1 MDTQNS
7 QEQKLIIAFENIKR
21 LTARPSLKEPVSYR
35 EFVMMYVIN
44 NLMKQKQKQLSDDE
58 EQQGVMISR
67 LSDLLQISRP
77 TATQMVNSL
86 EEKGYVVRTTSD
98 TDRRVVYIG
107 LTNKGEQIYDTQMA
121 AYSGILNEVTEKVG
135 KKEIDQLIFLCDRFQ
150 EAVHEVRSRQLFNP
164 SDEDPLVLDSV

>member
-21 LTARPSLKEPVSYR
+21 LTARPSSKEAISYR
-35 EFVMMYVIN
+35 EFMMMYVIN
-44 NLMKQKQKQLSDDE
+44 NLMKRKKLSDEVE

-121 AYSGILNEVTEKVG
+121 TFSGILSEVTEKVG

-150 EAVHEVRSRQLFNP
+150 EAVHEVRSRQFFTP
-164 SDEDPLVLDSV
+164 SDEAPLVMDSV

>member
-21 LTARPSLKEPVSYR
+21 LTSRPSSKEAISYR
-35 EFVMMYVIN
+35 EFMMMYVIN
-44 NLMKQKQKQLSDDE
+44 NLMKRKKLSDEVE

-107 LTNKGEQIYDTQMA
+107 LTNKGEKIYDSQMA
-121 AYSGILNEVTEKVG
+121 TFSGILSEVTEKVG

-150 EAVHEVRSRQLFNP
+150 EAVHEVRSRQLFTQ
-164 SDEDPLVLDSV
+164 SDEDPLVMDSV

>member
-21 LTARPSLKEPVSYR
+21 LTARPSFKEAVSYR

-44 NLMKQKQKQLSDDE
+44 NLMKRKKPSDGE

-86 EEKGYVVRTTSD
+86 EEKGYVVRTTSE

-107 LTNKGEQIYDTQMA
+107 LTNKGEQVYDSQMA
-121 AYSGILNEVTEKVG
+121 TYSGILSEVTEKVG

>member
-21 LTARPSLKEPVSYR
+21 LTARPSLKEPLSYR

-44 NLMKQKQKQLSDDE
+44 NLMKQKKPSDGE

-121 AYSGILNEVTEKVG
+121 TYSGILNEVTEKVG

-150 EAVHEVRSRQLFNP
+150 EAVHEVRSRQLFNL

>member
-21 LTARPSLKEPVSYR
+21 LTARSSLKEPLSYR

-44 NLMKQKQKQLSDDE
+44 NLMKQKKASDGE

-77 TATQMVNSL
+77 TATQMVNSM

-107 LTNKGEQIYDTQMA
+107 LTNEGEQIYETQMA
-121 AYSGILNEVTEKVG
+121 MYSGLLNEVTEKVG

>member
-21 LTARPSLKEPVSYR
+21 LTARPSFKESVSYR

-44 NLMKQKQKQLSDDE
+44 NLMKRKKPSDGE
-58 EQQGVMISR
+58 EQRGVMISR

-98 TDRRVVYIG
+98 TDRRVVYIA
-107 LTNKGEQIYDTQMA
+107 LTNAGEQIYDSQMA
-121 AYSGILNEVTEKVG
+121 TYSGILSEVMEKVG

-150 EAVHEVRSRQLFNP
+150 EAVHEVRSRQLFNS

>member
-21 LTARPSLKEPVSYR
+21 LTARPSFKESVSYR

-44 NLMKQKQKQLSDDE
+44 NLMKRKKPSDGE
-58 EQQGVMISR
+58 EQRGVMISR

-98 TDRRVVYIG
+98 TDRRVVYIA
-107 LTNKGEQIYDTQMA
+107 LTNEGEQIYDSQMA
-121 AYSGILNEVTEKVG
+121 TYSGILSEVMEKVG

-150 EAVHEVRSRQLFNP
+150 EAVHEVRSRQLFNS